1 MRMDEENF
9 QAAYDEGS
17 RTVSFYGSMR
27 MNNLSEFDKVN
38 KFIHEAYD
46 LDAPELILDYT
57 RLEFMNSAGISTL
70 CKFIFD
76 IKDDAAGKQ
85 LTILGNEDILWQRKS
100 FENLKKIWDKLTIRF
115 ERIDERR
122 KT

>member
-9 QAAYDEGS
+9 QASYDEDS
-17 RTVSFYGSMR
+17 MTVSFSGSMR
-27 MNNLSEFDKVN
+27 MNNLGEFDKVN

-46 LDAPELILDYT
+46 LEAPELILDYT

-76 IKDDAAGKQ
+76 IKDDSPGKP
-85 LTILGNEDILWQRKS
+85 LTIIGNEDILWQRKS

-115 ERIDERR
+115 ERINEGSA
-122 KT
+122 T